1 MKQIRGTAATR
12 ATALTLALFF
22 SACAQVPNASAPGS
36 AFDREAKRVRAAVE
50 ALVDADNRGDIE
62 GVISSYTEDVVLKP
76 PSGATISGRAA
87 VRAHYAALFESQR
100 LALRVQFLETSVT
113 RATATVRGRVTGRST
128 PLAGGAAATID
139 DDFVADLELE
149 DDGRWRIG
157 QLSWTPRPATTGEA
171 PASPESIRTGS

>member
-1 MKQIRGTAATR
+1 MKQIRGTAATP
-12 ATALTLALFF
+12 AAALTLALIF
-22 SACAQVPNASAPGS
+22 SACAQIPTAGAPES

-50 ALVDADNRGDIE
+50 ALIEADNRGNLE
-62 GVISSYTEDVVLKP
+62 GVIASYTVDVVLRP
-76 PSGATISGRAA
+76 PTGPSISGRAA
-87 VRAHYAALFESQR
+87 VRAHYEALFERQR
-100 LALRVQFLETSVT
+100 LAVRVQFLETSVT

-128 PLAGGAAATID
+128 PLAGGAAASID

-157 QLSWTPRPATTGEA
+157 QLSWTPRRATTGAA